1 MIPSLSPSE
10 SPGSLVNL
18 GIWGNVKAQKP
29 IRMSFNLDI
38 SPGMLN
44 GRIIR
49 PLDQRGCAEMYTIY
63 YTDEDQPDET
73 RIGMVSAPNST
84 IAHRIAEM
92 QFINSRIHK
101 VMELTPPEEETR
113 FPGARF
119 INGEF
124 RPVS

>member
-1 MIPSLSPSE
+1 MSE
-10 SPGSLVNL
+10 KRDINPG
-18 GIWGNVKAQKP
+18 
-29 IRMSFNLDI
+29 RLDE
-38 SPGMLN
+38 
-44 GRIIR
+44 RIFR
-49 PLDQRGCAEMYTIY
+49 PLDQKGCAQMYTIY
-63 YTDEDQPDET
+63 YTDDDQPDET

-101 VMELTPPEEETR
+101 VMELTPPEAETE